1 MGALCPDRGGVL
13 LGHHHDRHGVAKLGR
28 AQLLFNM
35 LEPIVS
41 IVVSAA
47 AYHYA
52 ISRRDGLGCLLI
64 LASMLLIALNDRR
77 RAERAGSP

>member
-1 MGALCPDRGGVL
+1 
-13 LGHHHDRHGVAKLGR
+13 
-28 AQLLFNM
+28 M

>member
-1 MGALCPDRGGVL
+1 MVDVYKR
-13 LGHHHDRHGVAKLGR
+13 
-28 AQLLFNM
+28 Q
-35 LEPIVS
+35 
-41 IVVSAA
+41 
-47 AYHYA
+47 AYHYT